1 MFAMAGHLTVPAS
14 TFHSAKKAPRCITNR
29 HLVNRRG
36 SDRSVHR
43 NHHAARRSGGAS
55 RHQPSDSGR
64 MLPSLGSMIAASGV
78 YLEARA
84 IQPPEGINGASVES
98 KNSNRW
104 VRGGCDVCHGD
115 SPVIHC
121 KVHQVHLCANCLG
134 RHYDFRTCAYAPSTR
149 GAGAKTGKA
158 FPRLAASSLADP
170 LACAVASPP
179 AGIGPALNPAS
190 SLRT

>member
-1 MFAMAGHLTVPAS
+1 MFAIARHLMVPAS
-14 TFHSAKKAPRCITNR
+14 AFLLRKKGTEDVITNR

-36 SDRSVHR
+36 GNRSVHR

-55 RHQPSDSGR
+55 GHQSSRSGR
-64 MLPSLGSMIAASGV
+64 ILPVSGLLDRSLGCLFGGARDSPPKGLSGASGV
-78 YLEARA
+78 DLKARA
-84 IQPPEGINGASVES
+84 IQPPKGINGASVES
-98 KNSNRW
+98 KNSNRR

-158 FPRLAASSLADP
+158 LSKARG
-170 LACAVASPP
+170 V
-179 AGIGPALNPAS
+179 
-190 SLRT
+190 